1 MKDYVRKAQTRS
13 SGDRNFA
20 LFVLLFVYEQKKKQ
34 IGTRKVGKLVLQL
47 LPIDSVLPNIC
58 FFVKLN
64 YVLASPSRCLTDKT
78 QIIKMF
84 LYIR

>member
-1 MKDYVRKAQTRS
+1 MKEYVRKAQTMS
-13 SGDRNFA
+13 SVDRNFA
-20 LFVLLFVYEQKKKQ
+20 LFVLFFVYGQKKKFW
-34 IGTRKVGKLVLQL
+34 TRKVGKLVLQL
-47 LPIDSVLPNIC
+47 LPIESVLPNIC
-58 FFVKLN
+58 FLVKLN